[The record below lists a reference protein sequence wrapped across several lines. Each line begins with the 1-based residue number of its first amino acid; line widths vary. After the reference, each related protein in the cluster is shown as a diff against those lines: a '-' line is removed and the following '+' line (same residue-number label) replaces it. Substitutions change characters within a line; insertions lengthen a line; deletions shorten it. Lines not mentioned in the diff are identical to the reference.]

1 MIFTPRECFKKYCPW
16 GNICETRRFPDQK
29 LSSSIFPCCCPSVR
43 PTSVASPLIS
53 TIWYFRP
60 YKPFLTY
67 FFWRISG
74 IPPLTDKIEFWLV
87 LQFIS
92 SNASSTDLV
101 HRWTSC
107 EQECEHCGQFS
118 TGLSHAVSHQ
128 QRLFA
133 EATRASGLPNMVS
146 PQLPNVRSWFLMP
159 ALINLWFNTKAR

>member
-1 MIFTPRECFKKYCPW
+1 MYFTMHPESSQFTAKNVCLIMIFTPRECFKKYCPW

-101 HRWTSC
+101 RMNILWAGMWALWSVLHWSLPRCVSPTKVICGSNQSKWTS
-107 EQECEHCGQFS
+107 
-118 TGLSHAVSHQ
+118 
-128 QRLFA
+128 
-133 EATRASGLPNMVS
+133 
-146 PQLPNVRSWFLMP
+146 
-159 ALINLWFNTKAR
+159 